1 MQATFGTLGTLGREF
16 LFFLSRCPY
25 SSVCVDVRVFDVTL
39 VPVSSSVFQPPRV
52 TCLVCVPDRFVRFP
66 SCLSVPDPLKIGS
79 FSFLFLLVFFLFS
92 FFFLRQTTR
101 KVVGMV
107 VPATDFL

>member
-1 MQATFGTLGTLGREF
+1 VTFGTLGTLGTLGREF
-16 LFFLSRCPY
+16 FVPDARTVPYVWMCVSLTLLLSPCPRLL
-25 SSVCVDVRVFDVTL
+25 CFN
-39 VPVSSSVFQPPRV
+39 PPRV

-79 FSFLFLLVFFLFS
+79 FSFLFSFVFFFYLFI
-92 FFFLRQTTR
+92 FFVGKRQE

-107 VPATDFL
+107 VRY